1 MARSGTLQSIAITG
15 IGMVTP
21 VGHTAYESCA
31 SIRAGIVRMI
41 DIDYFIIEN
50 AAFEEVPVTGCPICG
65 VTDGHV
71 GLGRWTKMAARAIQ
85 DLMVNAKLS
94 EKDLTTSG
102 LFLGLPSLEREGVDT
117 RIADMLALR
126 VGQWTKT
133 EGLEDRTRVYIEGHA
148 GMAKAL
154 ITALGELKA
163 NKVQHAIVGGVDS
176 LVEPETL
183 GFFYVKDRL
192 KTEDNT
198 DGFIPGEAAAFMI
211 LENMEHAQSRGADI
225 MAILEAPHNATEPVT
240 IWSEDPSEGSGLS
253 QAIRGTFEQLSDK
266 GVHTGLIIND
276 LNGETYRAK
285 EFGSAATRVLRTM
298 QTEWQLWH
306 PAECIGDTGA
316 ASFAIA
322 ACVGARSLQKG
333 YAKTEN
339 ILVCGS
345 SDDGLRGSVYLR
357 QFHEGKG

>member
-1 MARSGTLQSIAITG
+1 MARNGTLQSIAITG

-50 AAFEEVPVTGCPICG
+50 DAFEEVPVTGCPICG
-65 VTDGHV
+65 VTDGHL
-71 GLGRWTKMAARAIQ
+71 GLGRWTKMAAMAIQ

-94 EKDLTTSG
+94 DKDLNTSG
-102 LFLGLPSLEREGVDT
+102 LFLGLPSLEREGVDA

-126 VGQWTKT
+126 VGQWTKI
-133 EGLEDRTRVYIEGHA
+133 EGIANRTRVYTKGHV
-148 GMAKAL
+148 GLAKAL
-154 ITALGELKA
+154 ITALGELKV

-183 GFFYVKDRL
+183 GFFYREDRL

-198 DGFIPGEAAAFMI
+198 DGFIPGEAAAFMM
-211 LENMEHAQSRGADI
+211 LENMENAQRRGADI
-225 MAILEAPHNATEPVT
+225 MAILEAPHTATEPIT
-240 IWSEDPSEGSGLS
+240 IWSEDPSSEGSGLS
-253 QAIRGTFEQLSDK
+253 QVIRGTFEQLSDK
-266 GVHTGLIIND
+266 GIHTGLIIND

-285 EFGSAATRVLRTM
+285 EFSNAGTRVLSDI

-306 PAECIGDTGA
+306 PADCIGDTSA
-316 ASFAIA
+316 ASFAVA

-357 QFHEGKG
+357 QFH

>member
-1 MARSGTLQSIAITG
+1 
-15 IGMVTP
+15 
-21 VGHTAYESCA
+21 
-31 SIRAGIVRMI
+31 
-41 DIDYFIIEN
+41 
-50 AAFEEVPVTGCPICG
+50 
-65 VTDGHV
+65 
-71 GLGRWTKMAARAIQ
+71 
-85 DLMVNAKLS
+85 
-94 EKDLTTSG
+94 
-102 LFLGLPSLEREGVDT
+102 
-117 RIADMLALR
+117 
-126 VGQWTKT
+126 
-133 EGLEDRTRVYIEGHA
+133 
-148 GMAKAL
+148 
-154 ITALGELKA
+154 
-163 NKVQHAIVGGVDS
+163 
-176 LVEPETL
+176 
-183 GFFYVKDRL
+183 
-192 KTEDNT
+192 
-198 DGFIPGEAAAFMI
+198 
-211 LENMEHAQSRGADI
+211 

-285 EFGSAATRVLRTM
+285 EFGSAATRVLSTM